1 MSRLSLRGSREFRER
16 NMKLHN
22 ISLSSLWR
30 RKARMLFLLFGLI
43 IAVGTVV
50 ILTNISEV
58 MNADIATKLD
68 EYGANILIVPRSND
82 LSLSYGGMSVAGVS
96 FDSGQLVESDAERIM
111 TIKNKKNIKIVAP
124 KLLNLGTIPGGVALV
139 VGVDFGQEVA
149 LKKWW
154 SIIGE
159 APAGENEA
167 LIGSEVKRKLSAGL
181 NQEIF
186 IEGEP
191 FKVTGILEETGS
203 QDDGLVFIDIK
214 QARGIFNKPLAISL
228 IEVAALC
235 YDCPIEEIVAQT
247 SAKLPNAKVTAIR
260 QTIDAKMQT
269 VQHLESFS
277 FGLSIVIILIGA
289 LIVFTTM
296 TASVSERTREIG
308 IFRAIGYRKSHIM
321 HIILLEAALISTLAG
336 LLGHSLGIVIAKAT
350 APLIGV
356 DSVSVG
362 WNGSIFLLALLGSI
376 ALGMASSLYPAYR
389 ASRLDPSSALRAL

>member
-1 MSRLSLRGSREFRER
+1 
-16 NMKLHN
+16 MKLHN

-43 IAVGTVV
+43 IAVSTVV

-58 MNADIATKLD
+58 MNTDIATKLD

-96 FDSGQLVESDAERIM
+96 FDAGQLVESDAERIM

-139 VGVDFGQEVA
+139 VGVDFTQEIA

-214 QARGIFNKPLAISL
+214 QAREIFNKPLAISL

>member
-1 MSRLSLRGSREFRER
+1 
-16 NMKLHN
+16 
-22 ISLSSLWR
+22 
-30 RKARMLFLLFGLI
+30 MLFLLLGLI
-43 IAVGTVV
+43 IAVSTVV
-50 ILTNISEV
+50 ILTNISQV

-96 FDSGQLVESDAERIM
+96 FDAGQLVESDAERIM

-124 KLLNLGTIPGGVALV
+124 KLLNLGTIPGGEALV
-139 VGVDFGQEVA
+139 VGVDFAQEIA

-159 APAGENEA
+159 APAQENEA

-186 IEGEP
+186 IEGQP

-214 QARGIFNKPLAISL
+214 QAQEIFNKPSAISL

-260 QTIDAKMQT
+260 QTIDSKMQT

-308 IFRAIGYRKSHIM
+308 IFRAIGYRKGHIM
-321 HIILLEAALISTLAG
+321 HIILLEAAVISALAG
-336 LLGHSLGIVIAKAT
+336 LLGHSLGILIAKTT

-376 ALGMASSLYPAYR
+376 ALGMISSFYPAYR